1 MAGQGRVMHVVWLY
15 LDTLKLGPTQPIFH
29 SRYFTPGKI
38 CYDLV
43 YLISAAHQSMQL
55 INQYAKKA
63 SGYFLASSK
72 ASGKAP
78 PPEEV
83 GHAKD
88 PQHQSCSRTVR
99 VRVEFTNP

>member
-43 YLISAAHQSMQL
+43 YLISAAHQSICQEG
-55 INQYAKKA
+55 IGIF
-63 SGYFLASSK
+63 SGFFEGFRK
-72 ASGKAP
+72 G